1 MLRIS
6 ICALLCVA
14 LVATIGFAVTPS
26 HESSCNTH
34 SACSVESQAALYECN
49 HCHQQYQ
56 GSLPPAFAKCPSNPN
71 PPNHHWWIQK
81 FRVAQ

>member
-6 ICALLCVA
+6 ICALFCVA

-34 SACSVESQAALYECN
+34 STCSVESQADLYECIY
-49 HCHQQYQ
+49 CHQQYQ
-56 GSLPPAFAKCPSNPN
+56 GSSPPLTGKCPERDGFFK
-71 PPNHHWWIQK
+71 NHEWSRQ
-81 FRVAQ
+81 

>member
-34 SACSVESQAALYECN
+34 STCSVESQLNLYEC
-49 HCHQQYQ
+49 HYCHQQYQ
-56 GSLPPAFAKCPSNPN
+56 GTSPPFPKGKCPLRGDGPFSD
-71 PPNHHWWIQK
+71 HWWIAK
-81 FRVAQ
+81 